1 MSGDVGWEDQRAF
14 LAVVEAGSLSGAAR
28 RLGIA
33 QPTVRARIE
42 TLERALG
49 TSLFTRS
56 VNGLVPTEQALALT
70 GPARTMARA
79 SDAFIRAA
87 SAPAGEIAGTVRLS
101 VSEFVGI
108 EVLPAMLAGLRLAYP
123 RIVPEISLS
132 NASADV
138 LDQEA
143 DIAIRMHAPLQGAL
157 LVKKVGA
164 IPLGFFAHVD
174 YLARRGT
181 PMAVAD
187 LAGHD
192 IIGPDKNR
200 SDLRIAAA
208 IDAGMT
214 RERLAVR
221 TDSHPA
227 QLALVRA
234 GLGIG
239 VVQRPAG
246 SRDPSLR
253 AVLPD
258 LEIGALETWIVTHE
272 DLGEIPRVRVVF
284 DHLIEGFTAYVRSR

>member
-1 MSGDVGWEDQRAF
+1 M
-14 LAVVEAGSLSGAAR
+14 
-28 RLGIA
+28 
-33 QPTVRARIE
+33 
-42 TLERALG
+42 
-49 TSLFTRS
+49 
-56 VNGLVPTEQALALT
+56 PTEQALALT

-157 LVKKVGA
+157 LAKKVGA
-164 IPLGFFAHVD
+164 IALGLFAHVD

-187 LAGHD
+187 LADHD
-192 IIGPDKNR
+192 MIGPDKNR

-214 RERLAVR
+214 RERLAAR
-221 TDSHPA
+221 TDNHPA

-239 VVQRPAG
+239 VIQRPAG

-253 AVLPD
+253 AVLPA

-272 DLGEIPRVRVVF
+272 DLGDIPRVRAVF
-284 DHLIEGFTAYVRSR
+284 DHLIEDLTAYVRSR